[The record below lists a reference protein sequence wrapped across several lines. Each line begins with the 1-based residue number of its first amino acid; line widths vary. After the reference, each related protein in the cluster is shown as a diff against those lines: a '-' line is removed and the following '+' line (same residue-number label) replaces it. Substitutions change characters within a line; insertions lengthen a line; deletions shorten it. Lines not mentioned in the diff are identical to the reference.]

1 MSSFPLIRQHD
12 SMECGVACLAMV
24 CKFFRIEYS
33 IEYLSRICFATTEGV
48 SLLGIN
54 ETALQLGLRT
64 ISGRISINKLWEA
77 HYPCILHW
85 NQNHFVVL
93 YKDKKG
99 NTFYI
104 ADPAKGLVKY
114 YLEEF
119 KKHWVSTQSGGEEKG
134 IAMFL
139 EPTPAF
145 YEKKMDEE
153 PKEER
158 SFNMQVLCKQNIYE
172 NCRDKEKKVEKIS
185 NPLISDDHFLQIKV
199 ISIYA
204 NYKVEYFLM
213 LRNIVFMQKNLRT
226 VFVLHIFVAN
236 Y

>member
-93 YKDKKG
+93 YKVRKG
-99 NTFYI
+99 KTFYI

-114 YLEEF
+114 SLEEF

-213 LRNIVFMQKNLRT
+213 LRNIVFMQKIC
-226 VFVLHIFVAN
+226 VLSLFFI
-236 Y
+236 YL